1 MIAHCLS
8 SGAPPS
14 KCCLQINTKT
24 YSCPS
29 KQRMWLYWQHHLTE
43 SLDMSCPIQLVF
55 FMPSL
60 QNKSF
65 PVAFSNCGTI
75 QTPQLKTEV
84 ALPSLQSACLGFTW
98 LVWVARCFFPA
109 ECATQAI
116 RILDMVM
123 VFKVSRSICKFRY
136 SNHLPRHLQRKSGST
151 KTLENTSLP

>member
-1 MIAHCLS
+1 MSFQTKGVTVLAASFNRITGYELS
-8 SGAPPS
+8 
-14 KCCLQINTKT
+14 
-24 YSCPS
+24 YSTS
-29 KQRMWLYWQHHLTE
+29 
-43 SLDMSCPIQLVF
+43 VF

-60 QNKSF
+60 QSKSF

-109 ECATQAI
+109 ECATQVI

>member
-1 MIAHCLS
+1 MSFQTKGVTVLAASFNRITGYELS
-8 SGAPPS
+8 
-14 KCCLQINTKT
+14 
-24 YSCPS
+24 YSTS
-29 KQRMWLYWQHHLTE
+29 
-43 SLDMSCPIQLVF
+43 VF

-65 PVAFSNCGTI
+65 PVAFPSCGTI

-84 ALPSLQSACLGFTW
+84 PLPSLQSACLGFTW

-151 KTLENTSLP
+151 KTLENTSLPQAG